1 MSSPLRGEAAPN
13 DPNGGPTPAARPRA
27 RWATVARWGFFAIA
41 ALALWNTLRHAELG
55 RAASLALGSGPKVA
69 LVVVPFL
76 LAMLLQTAGYACIL
90 AAVGQARSGVRARAS
105 AYFRL
110 LSVVLSTE
118 AVLLSVPAGAA
129 LAETINPYL
138 LKRRLGV
145 PISEGLAA
153 GAAKKAAIVF
163 TNGLYIGIAVVF
175 GAGYLRSASHALIGA
190 GGLSWLVT
198 AGGVAMLIAALVM
211 SRVLFSG
218 SVAAR
223 SHGLLRRIPNMR
235 LRAFLDDRKA
245 GFVETDAH
253 FAALVQRGRP
263 ALATSLV
270 FMLGCW
276 LAEGAEA
283 FVILRLLGVDMPF
296 AEVLAFEVVVSLLRS
311 LAFMVPAGLG
321 VQDAGYVAFLGAF
334 GVPDAATLGVAF
346 ILVKRARELLF
357 IAVGLL
363 LFVVLDD
370 APSGAAPPLAEPS
383 LERV

>member
-1 MSSPLRGEAAPN
+1 M
-13 DPNGGPTPAARPRA
+13 
-27 RWATVARWGFFAIA
+27 ARWGFLAVA

-55 RAASLALGSGPKVA
+55 RAADLALGIGPKVA
-69 LVVVPFL
+69 LVAVPFFV
-76 LAMLLQTAGYACIL
+76 AMMLQTAGYARIL
-90 AAVGQARSGVRARAS
+90 TAVSGVRRGFWD
-105 AYFRL
+105 YVRL
-110 LSVVLSTE
+110 LTVMLSTE
-118 AVLLSVPAGAA
+118 AVLLAVPAGAA
-129 LAETINPYL
+129 IAETINPYL

-153 GAAKKAAIVF
+153 SVTKKAAIVF
-163 TNGLYIGIAVVF
+163 TNGIYIGIAVLF
-175 GAGYLRSASHALIGA
+175 GAGYLQSASRALIGA
-190 GGLSWLVT
+190 GGLSWLV
-198 AGGVAMLIAALVM
+198 AASGLAMLVAALVM

-218 SVAAR
+218 TVASR
-223 SHGLLRRIPNMR
+223 SHGLLSRIPSAR
-235 LRAFLDDRKA
+235 LRAYLDARKS

-253 FAALVQRGRP
+253 FAGLIQRGRP

-346 ILVKRARELLF
+346 VLVKRARELLF
-357 IAVGLL
+357 VAVGFL
-363 LFVVLDD
+363 LFIVLGD
-370 APSGAAPPLAEPS
+370 APTSSAPALAEPS
-383 LERV
+383 LERI